1 MSWYD
6 YEDYESKASVTSRI
20 EKELAKRRKKGE
32 SLAPVL
38 PSGRGKEMSTTF
50 WGQAW
55 NKNLM
60 AYSDYES
67 RMPRGRTYFRGGK
80 VLGMEISPGLV
91 ECTVAGSHLYE
102 VSIKIKPLG
111 TTAWKALKQRC
122 QGKIVGLVELLS
134 GALSAEVMK
143 TVTDL
148 NDGLFPSH
156 REIKLSCSCP
166 DYAGMCK
173 HCSATLY
180 AVGSL
185 LDENP
190 RHLFTL
196 RGVDPA
202 ELSGNAASTIEAL
215 TTPVMQSS
223 DRAAAL
229 SGSELGDIFGIDLG
243 DLSSL
248 EIPTELSKP
257 KPAVKKKSAKR
268 KAGS

>member
-6 YEDYESKASVTSRI
+6 YDDYESKARAASRV
-20 EKELAKRRKKGE
+20 EKELVKRRKRGE
-32 SLAPVL
+32 QLAPVL
-38 PSGRGKEMSTTF
+38 PGGRGKEMSTTF

-55 NKNLM
+55 NRNLI

-91 ECTVAGSHLYE
+91 ESTVAGSYLYE
-102 VSIKIKPLG
+102 VSIQISPLRKN
-111 TTAWKALKQRC
+111 AWKSLKQRC

-134 GALSAEVMK
+134 GELSNEVMK
-143 TVTDL
+143 IVTDL
-148 NDGLFPSH
+148 DEGLFPSS

-166 DYAGMCK
+166 DHAGMCK
-173 HCSATLY
+173 HCAATLY
-180 AVGSL
+180 AVGTL
-185 LDENP
+185 LDDNP

-202 ELSGNAASTIEAL
+202 ELSGNATSTIASL
-215 TTPVMQSS
+215 TAPVNQAA

-229 SGSELGDIFGIDLG
+229 EGSELSDLFGIDLG

-248 EIPTELSKP
+248 VVPMEVSKP
-257 KPAVKKKSAKR
+257 KAAAKKGSAKR
-268 KAGS
+268 K